1 MISFDVGV
9 EMRKV
14 PNSFI
19 DNNPVILRSQRRSS
33 PQKTGIRRTIP
44 ETARD
49 CKSPDSLNIVI
60 VFAHFPLPPVCPL
73 CNFFHS
79 PLTGSRFAPYRQ
91 VTFKE
96 GPRVIKVN
104 GKWDPPD

>member
-14 PNSFI
+14 PNSFV

-49 CKSPDSLNIVI
+49 CKSPDSLNKVI

-73 CNFFHS
+73 CNFSIRYS
-79 PLTGSRFAPYRQ
+79 PAHASRLTVKSLLKKGHAS
-91 VTFKE
+91 
-96 GPRVIKVN
+96 
-104 GKWDPPD
+104 